1 MHDDLRASKRNYVQL
16 LIRDKG
22 SEGLKEDKDFLA
34 FRYDLFEL
42 EHKTGFLGFSVLR
55 DTMKFLN
62 LSRFLTVNEELR

>member
-1 MHDDLRASKRNYVQL
+1 MKEQKFCRREIFNSDGL
-16 LIRDKG
+16 LIVK
-22 SEGLKEDKDFLA
+22 SNFVLYFS
-34 FRYDLFEL
+34 YDLFEL